1 MSSHQREPWL
11 SKAWNPFRRTTHRI
25 VGIQM
30 MIVGAV
36 ATVVVLALSAAD
48 VIESAGTRTAALT
61 IASGIFVAGVIILI
75 ASTVTE
81 PSTDKTR

>member
-1 MSSHQREPWL
+1 
-11 SKAWNPFRRTTHRI
+11 
-25 VGIQM
+25 M
-30 MIVGAV
+30 MIVGGV
-36 ATVVVLALSAAD
+36 ASVVVLALSAGD

-81 PSTDKTR
+81 PSTGNTR

>member
-1 MSSHQREPWL
+1 MSSHRPEPSP
-11 SKAWNPFRRTTHRI
+11 SKAWNPFRRTSHRI

-36 ATVVVLALSAAD
+36 ATVVVLALSAGD

-81 PSTDKTR
+81 PSTGNTR